1 MNAWQKALR
10 ILTAVPIVL
19 CLVRGAAAATATAA
33 GAPFITLAST
43 TSTQNSGLFDYILPK
58 FKAATGIAVRVVAV
72 GTGAALR
79 LARNGDADVLL
90 VHHQP
95 SEEAFVAAGF
105 GIARHAVMY
114 NDFVIAGPAA
124 DPAAAAKTTNAAA
137 ALARI
142 ARRRAP
148 FVSRGDD
155 SGTHKRE
162 LSLWAQ
168 AGIDVAVHSGTWYR
182 ETGSGM
188 GATLNT
194 AAAMGAYTMTD
205 RGTWLSFRN
214 RRDLKIVLQGDPWLR
229 NQYGVILVSPLRH
242 GHVKSRPGKRFIDWL
257 LSGPGK
263 AAIAGY
269 KIGGRQL
276 FYPN

>member
-1 MNAWQKALR
+1 MTGLGWQTVR
-10 ILTAVPIVL
+10 SCILTAVFCMAVHH
-19 CLVRGAAAATATAA
+19 AAAKPA
-33 GAPFITLAST
+33 FITLVST
-43 TSTQNSGLFDYILPK
+43 TSTQNSGLFDHILPI
-58 FKAATGIAVRVVAV
+58 FKAASGIDVRVVAV

-90 VHHQP
+90 VHHQL

-105 GIARHAVMY
+105 GVARHPVMY
-114 NDFVIAGPAA
+114 NDFIILGPEA
-124 DPAAAAKTTNAAA
+124 DPAGVLGLHDPAA

-142 ARRRAP
+142 ARLQAP

-162 LSLWAQ
+162 LALWAGT
-168 AGIDVAVHSGTWYR
+168 GIDVAAHSGSWYR
-182 ETGSGM
+182 EAGSGM

-194 AAAMGAYTMTD
+194 ATAMEAYTLSD

-214 RRDLKIVLQGDPWLR
+214 KSQLKIVLQGGTNLR
-229 NQYGVILVSPLRH
+229 NQYGAILVSAERH
-242 GHVKSRPGKRFIDWL
+242 GHVKDELGQKFIDWL
-257 LSGPGK
+257 LAKQGK
-263 AAIAGY
+263 TSIANF
-269 KIGGRQL
+269 KIDGQQL